1 MDVPKMIDALNKS
14 LSLEYAAVIQYYQHG
29 FLLQGAER
37 EYMGDFF
44 RDKSKKT
51 LETHV
56 KRLGEKIVAL
66 GGLPTVEPATIRQAA
81 DLKDMLRQALELER
95 EAQAAHHNALK
106 SVDRGDKPEE
116 IALRFMLEE
125 LVEDEQRDIDALEM
139 LLASKQPAITAK
151 EVRLKQSS

>member
-1 MDVPKMIDALNKS
+1 MDVPKVIDALNKS

-29 FLLQGAER
+29 FLLQGPER

-44 RDKSKKT
+44 RDRSKNT
-51 LETHV
+51 LGTHV

-81 DLKDMLRQALELER
+81 DLKEMLRQALDLER
-95 EAQAAHHNALK
+95 EAQSAHHSAL
-106 SVDRGDKPEE
+106 RLAAGDEPEE

-125 LVEDEQRDIDALEM
+125 LVEDEQRDIDTLEM
-139 LLASKQPAITAK
+139 LLASKQPAIGAK
-151 EVRLKQSS
+151 EIRLKKSS